1 MKYIILHISF
11 LITLCCC
18 QETKLEKALQLAEN
32 NRKELEKVLTHYSI
46 HPKDSLKYK
55 AACFLIE
62 NMPGHYTKVGNILD
76 SCRHTPLP
84 IIQQKVLDICCGVY
98 LDTITTKLED
108 TKTIT
113 ADYLI
118 RHIDSSFKLLEYPWI
133 KELPFEWFLDYV
145 LPYRL
150 EYEQLTP
157 WRDSLFLTTNSA
169 IHEIMIEDKKYDAS
183 RITLEGNFSESFS
196 LFDYYYNFFKKNLNS
211 ECQYLYLR
219 EVFINR
225 AKGLPAVLDF
235 FPYYPNRNGSHYWA
249 NILSPYRKQKR
260 IWGSPVCIAAKVYR
274 RTYSHNFDIYKQSNE
289 YIPPFFR
296 DPFNKDVTDE
306 YFYTQD
312 ITLNAL
318 KHMPKNIRYSYLC
331 VFNSS
336 HWLPIAQGYRKKDT
350 FFFSKMGKGIVY
362 LPIFFWQNNMFP
374 LDYPF
379 ALHLNGNI
387 QKFIPDTINTIDLC
401 LYRKYPYSNR
411 VDFSKH
417 FSNITIEGM
426 KYSNSQNY
434 DTLTTW
440 NMTKPQYYID
450 SKIRESITYRYLRI
464 SCPQGCYIADL
475 HFWNKNGE
483 KLQPIETDSTKFIT
497 DDNPL
502 TELGSKH
509 KIIILDFGQEVN
521 IARIVCIPRGDGN
534 GIYPENTYE
543 LFFYELGG
551 WKSLGRK
558 KANDF
563 YIKYSKVPS
572 NALLW
577 LHNLTTG
584 QEERIFTVENG
595 NIRFW

>member
-196 LFDYYYNFFKKNLNS
+196 LFDYYYNFFKKISTVN
-211 ECQYLYLR
+211 
-219 EVFINR
+219 
-225 AKGLPAVLDF
+225 
-235 FPYYPNRNGSHYWA
+235 A
-249 NILSPYRKQKR
+249 NI
-260 IWGSPVCIAAKVYR
+260 
-274 RTYSHNFDIYKQSNE
+274 
-289 YIPPFFR
+289 
-296 DPFNKDVTDE
+296 
-306 YFYTQD
+306 
-312 ITLNAL
+312 
-318 KHMPKNIRYSYLC
+318 
-331 VFNSS
+331 
-336 HWLPIAQGYRKKDT
+336 
-350 FFFSKMGKGIVY
+350 
-362 LPIFFWQNNMFP
+362 
-374 LDYPF
+374 
-379 ALHLNGNI
+379 
-387 QKFIPDTINTIDLC
+387 
-401 LYRKYPYSNR
+401 
-411 VDFSKH
+411 
-417 FSNITIEGM
+417 
-426 KYSNSQNY
+426 
-434 DTLTTW
+434 
-440 NMTKPQYYID
+440 
-450 SKIRESITYRYLRI
+450 
-464 SCPQGCYIADL
+464 
-475 HFWNKNGE
+475 
-483 KLQPIETDSTKFIT
+483 ST
-497 DDNPL
+497 
-502 TELGSKH
+502 
-509 KIIILDFGQEVN
+509 
-521 IARIVCIPRGDGN
+521 
-534 GIYPENTYE
+534 
-543 LFFYELGG
+543 
-551 WKSLGRK
+551 
-558 KANDF
+558 
-563 YIKYSKVPS
+563 
-572 NALLW
+572 
-577 LHNLTTG
+577 
-584 QEERIFTVENG
+584 
-595 NIRFW
+595 